1 MIDEKKL
8 IDELE
13 AKPFIHGR
21 YDRENGNINFICGI
35 EIWHEMVLSTIENM
49 PKVGEWIPCSE
60 RLPEDDSTVLGWL
73 KWQAFDINPYA
84 FVWFDKGEWCSE
96 MYSFDD
102 GDVQAWMPLPEPYKA
117 GDSE

>member
-49 PKVGEWIPCSE
+49 PKVGEWIPCSKMM
-60 RLPEDDSTVLGWL
+60 PKNQTAVLICLEWNAYDIAWL
-73 KWQAFDINPYA
+73 
-84 FVWFDKGEWCSE
+84 
-96 MYSFDD
+96 D
-102 GDVQAWMPLPEPYKA
+102 GDLWVSELTVYDFETVMAWMPLPEPYKE
-117 GDSE
+117 GDPE